1 MFADIRDVEF
11 YVSSLSAYLEDK
23 YILKLRSAFESI
35 FSATIESSALIQNQD
50 SSSTSK
56 PPAPKKT
63 SVSTSTSCE
72 RDTLPEVLPAKA
84 KSSSSKS
91 VNVSECGTEHS
102 FKSLAVAEVQVQNVD
117 DFQKPTLLDAA
128 SDCSPSAGAQV
139 TPRLNTNCCIIPQTI
154 VERSK
159 RIAKPLRLRNICIS
173 SFSVTVSVRTS
184 TTFYI
189 AVDRS
194 PLKFS
199 EFKKELLVTTPFELG
214 NMLVVHYFM
223 GAVYGTGW
231 ALSSLEFVGSPG
243 VLARDLG
250 TGIKDF
256 VSMPIYGIATGPRG
270 FVLGIAHGSASLMK
284 HVMTGTCIFLFS
296 EKFQPQNLL
305 KKLILIWA
313 KEARV
318 RNMGLQT
325 WKEFQIYISIV

>member
-1 MFADIRDVEF
+1 
-11 YVSSLSAYLEDK
+11 
-23 YILKLRSAFESI
+23 
-35 FSATIESSALIQNQD
+35 
-50 SSSTSK
+50 
-56 PPAPKKT
+56 
-63 SVSTSTSCE
+63 
-72 RDTLPEVLPAKA
+72 
-84 KSSSSKS
+84 
-91 VNVSECGTEHS
+91 
-102 FKSLAVAEVQVQNVD
+102 
-117 DFQKPTLLDAA
+117 
-128 SDCSPSAGAQV
+128 
-139 TPRLNTNCCIIPQTI
+139 
-154 VERSK
+154 
-159 RIAKPLRLRNICIS
+159 
-173 SFSVTVSVRTS
+173 
-184 TTFYI
+184 
-189 AVDRS
+189 
-194 PLKFS
+194 
-199 EFKKELLVTTPFELG
+199 
-214 NMLVVHYFM
+214 M

-305 KKLILIWA
+305 KKLILISA